1 MPHANIW
8 IRGENWEHW
17 KTISNKSEI
26 VNAVLDQSRK
36 TGLSFPEKVAE
47 KIKVGDVLQGD
58 TPRRVTKIEEI
69 EMAYNPK
76 KKELLGKPVGDL
88 LSTKPETGAWCKN
101 GHLLQPGRDR
111 CSAKGCK
118 YS

>member
-58 TPRRVTKIEEI
+58 TPRVVTKIES
-69 EMAYNPK
+69 
-76 KKELLGKPVGDL
+76 LGK
-88 LSTKPETGAWCKN
+88 C
-101 GHLLQPGRDR
+101 PGVHDR
-111 CSAKGCK
+111 FRANCGREGCP
-118 YS
+118 Y